1 MTRQTSASVA
11 QEEIAHFSASAGDW
25 WQNSDTGSFQQL
37 HRINPLRLAYIE
49 KQIVQHMSPKNS
61 KRILAGKTL
70 LDVGCGGGLL
80 TESLARWGAKV
91 TGIDASSETIAV
103 AQAHAQQEGLK
114 IAYQV
119 NSAEALAQTGEQ
131 FDCITALE
139 IVEHVADVK
148 SFLRALHLLLKPNG
162 LLFMATINRTTKSY
176 LLSIVMAEY
185 VLRWVGVGTHDWDRF
200 VRPSELVQGL
210 EEQGLATTNLTG
222 IVYNPLR
229 RAFELRAHELD
240 VNYLLTAKKA

>member
-1 MTRQTSASVA
+1 MSVA
-11 QEEIAHFSASAGDW
+11 A
-25 WQNSDTGSFQQL
+25 
-37 HRINPLRLAYIE
+37 
-49 KQIVQHMSPKNS
+49 
-61 KRILAGKTL
+61 
-70 LDVGCGGGLL
+70 GGLL